1 MDLGLPSLPAMPGP
15 EYRGPTPWSNW
26 VIRPRLI
33 AGATGGDVWAV
44 GARCIGEI
52 PSRLLLEVILLIN
65 GPPLP
70 F

>member
-33 AGATGGDVWAV
+33 AGVVAWVRGVMSRGD
-44 GARCIGEI
+44 
-52 PSRLLLEVILLIN
+52 SKY
-65 GPPLP
+65 
-70 F
+70 